1 MTSKQICVSCR
12 YAIRSFEEPLNPLL
26 WYYNLP
32 TERNKKWHAANN
44 IVTDLLKDIVD
55 KTRKGMVATSDESQ
69 EKLQTSVVSALLQAQ
84 MSGEKLTDD
93 DIVND
98 IKAFFFAGYDTTAI
112 TLTYAVYLLSQS
124 PEWEMKILKEV
135 REVLEVDAHAPN
147 LSDRLKG
154 ATFEDAGRMK
164 FTEAVIKEA
173 LRLYPPGVMT
183 ARTMIKDVNLA
194 GRNVPAGTAVFVP
207 IWWIHRSP
215 LNWKDPDVFRPER
228 FVVDD
233 DAAAAAGQRRPTNS
247 EGAHP
252 YAWVPF
258 SGGQRNCV
266 GQRFAML
273 EAVVA
278 LGALVYHLRF
288 EYAKDPVKDPVHSAT
303 KGVVQEPLGGMP
315 MRVFPREH
323 D

>member
-1 MTSKQICVSCR
+1 M
-12 YAIRSFEEPLNPLL
+12 NPLL

-55 KTRKGMVATSDESQ
+55 KTRKDMLATPVEGQ
-69 EKLQTSVVSALLQAQ
+69 AKRPPSVVSALLQAQ

-124 PEWEMKILKEV
+124 PEWEMKVLNEV
-135 REVLEVDAHAPN
+135 REVLEVNPHAPN

-164 FTEAVIKEA
+164 FTEAVVKEA

-183 ARTMIKDVNLA
+183 ARTMTKDVNIA
-194 GRNVPAGTAVFVP
+194 GREVPAGTAVFVP
-207 IWWIHRSP
+207 IWWIQRSP
-215 LNWKDPDVFRPER
+215 LNWNDPDVFRPER

-233 DAAAAAGQRRPTNS
+233 DTATATAAGQRRRPTNS

-278 LGALVYHLRF
+278 LGALIYHLRF
-288 EYAKDPVKDPVHSAT
+288 EYAKDPAEDPVRSAT

-315 MRVFPREH
+315 MRVYPREH
-323 D
+323 V